1 MAAFQVL
8 AEFEVTPDHSV
19 KHLSPGAVYL
29 PGHDINGLT
38 AAEAGELLLLAP
50 EGTFEPLDAEAQTVA
65 GWAAKKRG
73 GQAAEEIADE
83 SDGSVKTLKVG
94 GAVKPAGSTR
104 TSKGGA

>member
-1 MAAFQVL
+1 MAAFKVHHEFKVT
-8 AEFEVTPDHSV
+8 AEHPV

-29 PGHDINGLT
+29 PGHDVTGLT

-65 GWAAKKRG
+65 GWAARKRAG
-73 GQAAEEIADE
+73 AAVE
-83 SDGSVKTLKVG
+83 SISTEGEPTLKVG
-94 GAVKPAGSTR
+94 GSVGASGKTR